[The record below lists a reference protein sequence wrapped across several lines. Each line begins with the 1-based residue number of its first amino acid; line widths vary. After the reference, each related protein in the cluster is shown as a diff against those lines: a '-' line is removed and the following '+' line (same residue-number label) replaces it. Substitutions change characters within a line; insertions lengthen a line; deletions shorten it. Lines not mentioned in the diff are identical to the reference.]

1 MIPRRP
7 RGEGFRDIKDMIA
20 SVTAEKDR
28 DMDEAVEQVIAE
40 CRQGLHRAVLEV
52 RAKFEAEAAEGRKR
66 VIKEAVSALKERH
79 NSKLR
84 KAVNRYIVENKDAA
98 AARPD

>member
-1 MIPRRP
+1 
-7 RGEGFRDIKDMIA
+7 
-20 SVTAEKDR
+20 
-28 DMDEAVEQVIAE
+28 MDKAVERTIAE
-40 CRQGLHRAVLEV
+40 CRRGLDRSVLEA
-52 RAKFEAEAAEGRKR
+52 RSKFEAEAAEGRKR